1 MLGITFRISAAGAMN
16 RFYFVN
22 FTEVV
27 ISLRCNQSK
36 DHFKYLREFTWLLKL
51 HHLTHVVIYYVKR
64 NGIYYYLLFY
74 FTFRQRQ
81 QYISEH
87 LPWAIQ
93 TGLNSKQ
100 LLNVYFEKR
109 WEQPVADLQA
119 ELNITPLRTG

>member
-1 MLGITFRISAAGAMN
+1 M
-16 RFYFVN
+16 
-22 FTEVV
+22 
-27 ISLRCNQSK
+27 
-36 DHFKYLREFTWLLKL
+36 
-51 HHLTHVVIYYVKR
+51 
-64 NGIYYYLLFY
+64 NGIYYNLLFY

-81 QYISEH
+81 QYISKH

-93 TGLNSKQ
+93 TGLNSKK

>member
-1 MLGITFRISAAGAMN
+1 MKIT
-16 RFYFVN
+16 
-22 FTEVV
+22 
-27 ISLRCNQSK
+27 LPDPCC
-36 DHFKYLREFTWLLKL
+36 YLLC
-51 HHLTHVVIYYVKR
+51 IM
-64 NGIYYYLLFY
+64 NGIYCYLLFY

-81 QYISEH
+81 QYISKH

-93 TGLNSKQ
+93 TGLKSKK